1 MPHHPCTTLDYRESQ
16 RENAMRDEAN
26 GTLQFRAVQ
35 QQREMR
41 RRADGKERLASPHF
55 NTKTAGL
62 GIPGEEDM
70 ETDGG
75 MVENVASWRTTYN
88 DDYNHALPPVTGK
101 MQLTTSKLPGSPTP
115 LAGLKE
121 TTLFDAASMVIY
133 PALPRHPPQFR
144 PSCLEL

>member
-16 RENAMRDEAN
+16 RENAMRDEAS
-26 GTLQFRAVQ
+26 GTQQFRAVQ

-55 NTKTAGL
+55 DTKTAGL
-62 GIPGEEDM
+62 GIPGEDM
-70 ETDGG
+70 ETD
-75 MVENVASWRTTYN
+75 VENVASWRTTYN

-101 MQLTTSKLPGSPTP
+101 MKMTTSKLPGSPTP
-115 LAGLKE
+115 LVGLQK
-121 TTLFDAASMVIY
+121 TTLYDTAGIVIY
-133 PALPRHPPQFR
+133 PALPRLPPQLR